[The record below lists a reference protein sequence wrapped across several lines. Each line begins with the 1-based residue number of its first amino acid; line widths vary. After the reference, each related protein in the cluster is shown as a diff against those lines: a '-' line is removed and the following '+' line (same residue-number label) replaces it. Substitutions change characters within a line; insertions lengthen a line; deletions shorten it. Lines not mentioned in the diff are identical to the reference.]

1 METQRATS
9 HDVEAKQ
16 HSSLNRSSSP
26 SVFGVY
32 QKSPWSRSNC
42 WNIFPSLILRE
53 EVSI

>member
-26 SVFGVY
+26 SVLVCTKNHPEVDRIVEIFSLV
-32 QKSPWSRSNC
+32 WS
-42 WNIFPSLILRE
+42 
-53 EVSI
+53 